1 MNQRQTKILV
11 VDDEIEACHV
21 VSRYLEAAGYAVKK
35 AHDGVD
41 AVAIIRD
48 DPQDAVLL
56 DIKMPGM
63 DGIETLKAMRLLNED
78 CVIMMITA
86 VDDLDTALT
95 TLKEKADGFLRK
107 PIMLVE
113 LRHAV
118 ELALERRRLISENRS
133 YQKTLEQTVAFQT
146 SELRKM
152 NLYLRKTNMDIIR
165 ALSDAIDASDPY
177 TNGHSLRVTAFSM
190 SIGREIGLN
199 AEMLETLE
207 YGALLHDIGKIGVRD
222 SILSKSEK
230 LTVDEFDHIK
240 KHPVIGDTI
249 ISNVDFLKKMRPVV
263 RNHHEKYDGTGYPDG
278 LKSTSIDILARIV
291 SVADT
296 YDAITSDRPY
306 RTAKSHERALSI
318 LMENKGTQFDPEVVD
333 VFVEKRMYL
342 L

>member
-1 MNQRQTKILV
+1 MNQRQIKILI
-11 VDDEIEACHV
+11 VDDEIQACHA
-21 VSRYLEAAGYAVKK
+21 VSRYLEAAGYAVKT
-35 AHDGVD
+35 ASNGLD
-41 AVAIIRD
+41 AVAIVRD
-48 DPQDAVLL
+48 DPHDAILL
-56 DIKMPGM
+56 DIKMPGV
-63 DGIETLKAMRLLNED
+63 DGIETLKMMRRINED
-78 CVIMMITA
+78 CVILMLTA

-95 TLKEKADGFLRK
+95 VLKEKADGFLRK
-107 PIMLVE
+107 PVLLLE

-146 SELRKM
+146 SELHKM
-152 NLYLRKTNMDIIR
+152 NLYLRKTNMDIVR

-190 SIGREIGLN
+190 SVGREIGLH
-199 AEMLETLE
+199 ADMLETLE
-207 YGALLHDIGKIGVRD
+207 YGALLHDIGKIGVME
-222 SILSKSEK
+222 SILSKPGK
-230 LTVDEFDHIK
+230 LTKEEFDHIK
-240 KHPVIGDTI
+240 RHPVIGDTI

-263 RNHHEKYDGTGYPDG
+263 RNHHEKFDGSGYPDG

-306 RTAKSHERALSI
+306 RSAMSRERALAI
-318 LMENKGTQFDPEVVD
+318 LMENRGGQFDGELVD
-333 VFVEKRMYL
+333 VFVGKRMFL